1 MNSTMD
7 EPNVEPRRL
16 RFERRPSPVL
26 VEHRP
31 LYKICQL
38 LLVLHISSRG
48 GKSSLP
54 RLHLFNWALKRTDR
68 IQKLT
73 EAAKAKV
80 LHITAWGFD
89 PALAIAIRY
98 AVAEGLLRP
107 TSTGYQIS
115 EKGQSFIDE
124 VLKDAAVFRSER
136 TFLKGIGKDITESM
150 VEAVAKGWESA

>member
-1 MNSTMD
+1 MNELTD
-7 EPNVEPRRL
+7 ERRRL

-26 VEHRP
+26 AEHRP

-48 GKSSLP
+48 GKSTLP

-68 IQKLT
+68 IQKLVDAT
-73 EAAKAKV
+73 KAKV

-98 AVAEGLLRP
+98 AVAEGLVQP

-115 EKGQSFIDE
+115 EKGRSFINE
-124 VLKDAAVFRSER
+124 VIKDAGAFPNECVR
-136 TFLKGIGKDITESM
+136 LKEIGKDITENM
-150 VEAVAKGWESA
+150 VETVAKGWEST